1 MEINTK
7 RDTRV
12 EIRLESGDL
21 IATES
26 GYNPTF
32 VIQMTL
38 QNALKLER
46 TLSNTLSN
54 NLEAIGALDRPKTE
68 ADRNTIQHLRERV
81 ASLLVQNGTLQQ
93 ELSISTDRA
102 VILEQQLAKQQ
113 EKNLALQKEL
123 TIGAVLSNIRD
134 AERFR
139 ELKTFFQRNVD

>member
-46 TLSNTLSN
+46 TLSN